1 MVDICLRPSVAVL
14 PKPSFIAPCA
24 VSSLHRFVFFRIFSC
39 GLFVHAQLIDHCWGP
54 NCPEAVKKKL
64 KEVQES
70 NLNVIINYIYA
81 LSWTNFFLVSW
92 ANLIILC
99 WYLGA
104 KGTNSWEWEKLY
116 DQFMACEGDWL
127 KSDLVMESKDSKETT
142 KFGRWKTM
150 SRLVT
155 HLKLLVW
162 IFNDQHNYLYIYIVI
177 HLSLDQAKIA
187 RTLWIATRRK
197 IWSMIS
203 SNARRSRR
211 CTKRMKIFQPM
222 RWILHALFIYHEIIS
237 PKNMEQQIHPCP
249 TVLPG
254 SACLLGLGHLPRRGC
269 QTPYRVRWRY
279 LEGCWSWQD
288 RWELGVGTPEP
299 LIWSHPCLNWW
310 SFLFTLKHMLLR
322 GAIPMCHDGSSSSAA
337 MPAAKP
343 KSRPKVKPVPKAK
356 TAQQEATKADVLL
369 SIPQPCSAKHKSL
382 IANQT
387 CQVMKDASTAI
398 LECKSW
404 KSKLEAAN
412 TQGPQHIILLFMFF
426 FCWLLLAVVIPN
438 LLSTFILRPT
448 NMLQALVADCNAY
461 LGDLETNRV
470 SLEADVAAG
479 KSEEEIRLKTQELS
493 KNLLDY
499 RAAARHCKKHCQKPS
514 VPKAKA
520 AAEKST

>member
-1 MVDICLRPSVAVL
+1 MDRY
-14 PKPSFIAPCA
+14 
-24 VSSLHRFVFFRIFSC
+24 
-39 GLFVHAQLIDHCWGP
+39 
-54 NCPEAVKKKL
+54 
-64 KEVQES
+64 KE
-70 NLNVIINYIYA
+70 
-81 LSWTNFFLVSW
+81 
-92 ANLIILC
+92 
-99 WYLGA
+99 
-104 KGTNSWEWEKLY
+104 K
-116 DQFMACEGDWL
+116 
-127 KSDLVMESKDSKETT
+127 DLVDDLIQ
-142 KFGRWKTM
+142 RKTEQKM
-150 SRLVT
+150 YQADENFPTNEVDPACFLILV
-155 HLKLLVW
+155 
-162 IFNDQHNYLYIYIVI
+162 IN
-177 HLSLDQAKIA
+177 
-187 RTLWIATRRK
+187 
-197 IWSMIS
+197 
-203 SNARRSRR
+203 
-211 CTKRMKIFQPM
+211 
-222 RWILHALFIYHEIIS
+222 EIIS

-279 LEGCWSWQD
+279 IEGCWSWQD

-412 TQGPQHIILLFMFF
+412 TQGPQHYYTTVHVFSSVGYFWLWWFPIFYQPSSWGLRTCCRPWWLIAMPTWVTWKRTAWAWKLTLQRGNLRRIFVWKRRSYQKTCLTTELLQGIARSIAKSQV
-426 FCWLLLAVVIPN
+426 CPRPRLQQKSR
-438 LLSTFILRPT
+438 LSW
-448 NMLQALVADCNAY
+448 
-461 LGDLETNRV
+461 
-470 SLEADVAAG
+470 AG
-479 KSEEEIRLKTQELS
+479 A
-493 KNLLDY
+493 
-499 RAAARHCKKHCQKPS
+499 RAN
-514 VPKAKA
+514 
-520 AAEKST
+520 

>member
-1 MVDICLRPSVAVL
+1 
-14 PKPSFIAPCA
+14 
-24 VSSLHRFVFFRIFSC
+24 
-39 GLFVHAQLIDHCWGP
+39 
-54 NCPEAVKKKL
+54 
-64 KEVQES
+64 
-70 NLNVIINYIYA
+70 
-81 LSWTNFFLVSW
+81 
-92 ANLIILC
+92 
-99 WYLGA
+99 
-104 KGTNSWEWEKLY
+104 
-116 DQFMACEGDWL
+116 
-127 KSDLVMESKDSKETT
+127 
-142 KFGRWKTM
+142 
-150 SRLVT
+150 
-155 HLKLLVW
+155 
-162 IFNDQHNYLYIYIVI
+162 
-177 HLSLDQAKIA
+177 
-187 RTLWIATRRK
+187 
-197 IWSMIS
+197 
-203 SNARRSRR
+203 
-211 CTKRMKIFQPM
+211 
-222 RWILHALFIYHEIIS
+222 
-237 PKNMEQQIHPCP
+237 
-249 TVLPG
+249 
-254 SACLLGLGHLPRRGC
+254 
-269 QTPYRVRWRY
+269 
-279 LEGCWSWQD
+279 
-288 RWELGVGTPEP
+288 
-299 LIWSHPCLNWW
+299 
-310 SFLFTLKHMLLR
+310 MLLR

-479 KSEEEIRLKTQELS
+479 KSEEDIRLKTQELS

-514 VPKAKA
+514 VPKAQA
-520 AAEKST
+520 AADKST